1 MLYLE
6 CEFVISVCLHF
17 NYSIIREMTQIDDLN
32 PYYKGANKNLLF
44 VLKNGDG
51 DRELALAFA
60 FTTNVL
66 QSEGREMTP
75 N

>member
-1 MLYLE
+1 ME
-6 CEFVISVCLHF
+6 H
-17 NYSIIREMTQIDDLN
+17 
-32 PYYKGANKNLLF
+32 LLF